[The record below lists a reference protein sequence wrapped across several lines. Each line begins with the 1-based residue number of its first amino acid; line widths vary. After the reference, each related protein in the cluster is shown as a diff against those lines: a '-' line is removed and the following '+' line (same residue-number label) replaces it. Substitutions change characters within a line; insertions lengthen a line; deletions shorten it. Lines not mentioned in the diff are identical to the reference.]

1 MQEIKRKRNSKKAK
15 RRNNIRKAINRY
27 VQSPKR
33 KVDAR
38 NLSIQEQDNKFD
50 RIFPKNIMEEK

>member
-38 NLSIQEQDNKFD
+38 NLSIQEQDDKFD
-50 RIFPKNIMEEK
+50 RIFPKK